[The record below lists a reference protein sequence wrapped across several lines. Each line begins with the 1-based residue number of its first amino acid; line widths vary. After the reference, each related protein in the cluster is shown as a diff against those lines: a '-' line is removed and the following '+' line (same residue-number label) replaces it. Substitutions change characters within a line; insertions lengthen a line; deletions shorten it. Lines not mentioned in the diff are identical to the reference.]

1 MDKELKNRAFRKSV
15 GLSGV
20 VTTLIL
26 LVVAVLLAAV
36 VSHYATA
43 LTLTRSQTEEVR
55 LSKERVWVN
64 TTGAAAAFKLQNV
77 GGRDILIEGVI
88 VRNIECDWS
97 DLYYCRVPS
106 GSTMS
111 GEMNITSPSR
121 LTGGNVTIEG
131 RTYKRA
137 NADIPLVSGGV
148 LLFYIK
154 GLTNI
159 RSEDIGTN
167 VGISVCTNNSQYITD
182 CRVESATR
190 Q

>member
-1 MDKELKNRAFRKSV
+1 MKNRAFRNSR
-15 GLSGV
+15 GLSVV

-36 VSHYATA
+36 VSYYATN
-43 LTLTRSQTEEVR
+43 LTLTRSQTEEAHI
-55 LSKERVWVN
+55 SKERVWVN

-77 GGRDILIEGVI
+77 GGRDILIDCVI
-88 VRNIECDWS
+88 VRNVECDWS
-97 DLYYCRVPS
+97 NLYYYRVPS
-106 GSTMS
+106 GSSIS

-131 RTYKRA
+131 RTYKQA
-137 NADIPLVSGGV
+137 NAGIPLVSGGV

-159 RSEDIGTN
+159 KSEDIGAD
-167 VGISVCTNNSQYITD
+167 VKISVCTNNSQYITG
-182 CRVESATR
+182 CSVESATR